1 MPEERGKT
9 QMKHLIAAT
18 LLAVTAL
25 TTHMGALAQSKLR
38 ATIPFDFT
46 AGENKLPAGTYTIE
60 HVGQAILLRC
70 PQKDKSVFVVLTST
84 DEISKNP
91 DSVIFNKYGAQYFL
105 SEVHGGYGET
115 GWNVGV
121 SKLEKRVRV
130 EEASRAAQQTTQVA
144 LK

>member
-1 MPEERGKT
+1 MT

-25 TTHMGALAQSKLR
+25 TAHMGASAQSKLQ

-46 AGENKLPAGTYTIE
+46 VGENKLPAGTYMITS
-60 HVGQAILLRC
+60 VQPQTILLSC
-70 PQKDKSVFVVLTST
+70 PQKHKNLFIVLTST
-84 DEISKNP
+84 DEVSKSPNR
-91 DSVIFNKYGAQYFL
+91 VIFNKYGDQYFL
-105 SEVHGGYGET
+105 SEVHNGYGQT

-130 EEASRAAQQTTQVA
+130 EEASRATQERTQVA
-144 LK
+144 MK